1 MAVTVAENTENV
13 IIKSSEQQ
21 VWKWSKWVEN
31 ECFALG
37 LELLVPSEARSVSRL
52 LWCVRCY
59 EKLYF
64 EIKSMTMTYIA
75 YIAA

>member
-31 ECFALG
+31 ECFAREL
-37 LELLVPSEARSVSRL
+37 LLVPSEASLGCCGV
-52 LWCVRCY
+52 
-59 EKLYF
+59 
-64 EIKSMTMTYIA
+64 
-75 YIAA
+75 

>member
-31 ECFALG
+31 ECFDG
-37 LELLVPSEARSVSRL
+37 ELLVPLEASLGCCGV
-52 LWCVRCY
+52 
-59 EKLYF
+59 
-64 EIKSMTMTYIA
+64 
-75 YIAA
+75 